1 MRQFYSFQT
10 YVIIHMIELYVNSI
24 HLSQTVQL
32 LEDLHKSEVSF
43 YLTDV
48 TYSLLKDDEK
58 ERETE
63 IEEDMA

>member
-1 MRQFYSFQT
+1 
-10 YVIIHMIELYVNSI
+10 MIELYVNSI

-48 TYSLLKDDEK
+48 TYGLLRDDEK